1 MNCSSYNVTC
11 KLMTGMNSKAEL
23 HDHTFMEKQD
33 PSKDVLMEDMR
44 CIDSKV
50 NSEEKSNFM
59 NPSFFQSTFSRGTF
73 TKSTIKGGDLG
84 ISKQE
89 TNVPL
94 AKLVTAVVI
103 AIVIA
108 IFLVPIIIYHVF
120 KSDPILPELNSTL
133 GDVNISMV
141 NYCALYII
149 ANYCLI
155 VV

>member
-33 PSKDVLMEDMR
+33 PSKDVLMEDLR

-50 NSEEKSNFM
+50 NSEEKSDFM

-73 TKSTIKGGDLG
+73 TKSAIKGGDLG

-108 IFLVPIIIYHVF
+108 IFLVPIIIYYAF
-120 KSDPILPELNSTL
+120 KSDPIIPELNSTL

-149 ANYCLI
+149 ASYYLI